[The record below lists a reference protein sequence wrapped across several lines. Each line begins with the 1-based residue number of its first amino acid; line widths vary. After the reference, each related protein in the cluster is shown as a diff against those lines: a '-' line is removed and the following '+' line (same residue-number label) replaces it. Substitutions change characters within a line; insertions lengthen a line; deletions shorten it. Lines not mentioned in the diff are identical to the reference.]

1 MLGEE
6 ANCPLPISASSL
18 PSTLPLQL
26 QQLLDPTTPSL
37 SPCPPPHTGSVGR
50 TQEVIDFCAK
60 HEIQPTIQVFPV
72 EELNSVYEKLDQCND
87 TGLRYVMDIEG
98 TLNEKAKEAC
108 RNKPAPV
115 LSPPTGAIS
124 VGNIFTELCRL
135 VCCCR
140 CC

>member
-1 MLGEE
+1 M
-6 ANCPLPISASSL
+6 
-18 PSTLPLQL
+18 
-26 QQLLDPTTPSL
+26 
-37 SPCPPPHTGSVGR
+37 
-50 TQEVIDFCAK
+50 
-60 HEIQPTIQVFPV
+60 
-72 EELNSVYEKLDQCND
+72 YEKLDQCND